1 MTGGSKA
8 VVVALVATLG
18 LWGCARGPASSAGA
32 ERLRALEQKV
42 AKLEDDFRAAAAA
55 RDVLRQKL
63 AAADELRARLEAQVA
78 QLQVAVRERDELRKL
93 FASRTAE
100 RDALQGQYD
109 QFRKGI
115 RDLLG
120 QAEAAA
126 TVTPPQPVTAATL
139 PLAPGKS

>member
-32 ERLRALEQKV
+32 ERLKALEQKV
-42 AKLEDDFRAAAAA
+42 AKLEDDFRAASAA
-55 RDVLRQKL
+55 RDSFRQKL
-63 AAADELRARLEAQVA
+63 DAQSA
-78 QLQVAVRERDELRKL
+78 QLQLVAKERDELRRV
-93 FASRTAE
+93 SSTRTAE
-100 RDALQGQYD
+100 RDALQVQYD

-120 QAEAAA
+120 QAEAAVA
-126 TVTPPQPVTAATL
+126 PAASQPVTAVTSTT
-139 PLAPGKS
+139 APGKS